1 MILDLGLDLS
11 TPYGQFGAHV
21 LMAAAQ
27 LERDLISARTK
38 EGLAAARAKGIL
50 PGPRR
55 STVPDEVIAR
65 VTALLAEGATL
76 AEVANQLTQDH
87 VLLPSGREGV
97 WQPTQVRRVLRQDA
111 IRCLSE
117 ER

>member
-1 MILDLGLDLS
+1 
-11 TPYGQFGAHV
+11 
-21 LMAAAQ
+21 MAAA
-27 LERDLISARTK
+27 K
-38 EGLAAARAKGIL
+38 AKGIL

-55 STVPDEVIAR
+55 STVPDDVIAR

-87 VLLPSGREGV
+87 VPLPSGRQGI
-97 WQPTQVRRVLRQDA
+97 WQATQVRRVLRHDA
-111 IRCLSE
+111 IRCLTE